1 MNNHELGKLAG
12 DWFWYRSGSNGL
24 VSATSRDFGLEESE
38 VEVRDDAVKQDA
50 DQANDA
56 DVDGG
61 VCLFS
66 L

>member
-1 MNNHELGKLAG
+1 MDA
-12 DWFWYRSGSNGL
+12 
-24 VSATSRDFGLEESE
+24 
-38 VEVRDDAVKQDA
+38 RDDAVKQDA

>member
-1 MNNHELGKLAG
+1 M
-12 DWFWYRSGSNGL
+12 

-38 VEVRDDAVKQDA
+38 VEARDDAVKQDA

-56 DVDGG
+56 HVHGG